1 MSASFNRIVDFA
13 KLLSRVPP
21 WFTLPLA
28 VAAYFV
34 CHHFAVKPV
43 STVIVGAESAGDAAA
58 MAIVRAIAIV
68 FQFLVPLSLVMS
80 AAMWSKVFFERRHLK
95 RLADR
100 AADADVLAGLS
111 WEAFEQVAAQGFVS
125 MGFEAQ
131 LTAEGA
137 DGGYDIVLTSPAGR
151 FLVQAKHWREGSVG
165 VDVVRALYGVV
176 QAEGATGGYVVTS
189 GSFTLAAAE
198 FAAGKPIWLYTGKRL
213 RDLLGTGRGAAPTA
227 KVALARSKLPLP
239 ADAVTCPLCEGRMV
253 LREARHGQHTGK
265 RFYGCSQFPACAGL
279 RAVD

>member
-43 STVIVGAESAGDAAA
+43 ATVVIGAEAAGDAAA
-58 MAIVRAIAIV
+58 MTIVRALAVV
-68 FQFLVPLSLVMS
+68 FQFLVPLCLVMS
-80 AAMWSKVFFERRHLK
+80 AAMWAKDFIERRRLK
-95 RLADR
+95 RLAER

-111 WEAFEQVAAQGFVS
+111 WEALERVAAQGFAS

-198 FAAGKPIWLYTGKRL
+198 FATGKPIWLYTGKRL
-213 RDLLGTGRGAAPTA
+213 RDLLAAG
-227 KVALARSKLPLP
+227 KGVARIGNVPSDRLKLPLP

-253 LREARHGQHTGK
+253 LREARRGQYSGK
-265 RFYGCSQFPACAGL
+265 RFYGCSQFPACSGL